1 MFHWEWTVFG
11 YLFYNFPFFGFHS
24 AISYLL
30 FDLQN
35 QSLIDDVIALNFGKL
50 LMLVFV
56 CFCWIFNELSGK
68 YLKKMYAYRLYAN
81 ITYTHIHTHDRT
93 HTYTCLF
100 LIQAFIFV
108 FSPQIRQQNRLKSL
122 IPFCYLLSCFVH
134 LPGAHSIYSVIL
146 IHFNFFSR
154 QMWWIHIS
162 KNPVKC
168 IKFVDKHET
177 SETHSLKMMTTIIIW
192 LWLVL
197 VRADYYSKQ
206 HSSNL

>member
-81 ITYTHIHTHDRT
+81 ITYTHTHARPY
-93 HTYTCLF
+93 TYIYMFVSYSSVHFRVLAPNTSAKPIGVINSVLLF
-100 LIQAFIFV
+100 AFV
-108 FSPQIRQQNRLKSL
+108 FRSFAGSAFNILGHFDSFQFLFSPNVMNPYFQKSSEMHQIRR
-122 IPFCYLLSCFVH
+122 
-134 LPGAHSIYSVIL
+134 
-146 IHFNFFSR
+146 
-154 QMWWIHIS
+154 
-162 KNPVKC
+162 
-168 IKFVDKHET
+168 
-177 SETHSLKMMTTIIIW
+177 
-192 LWLVL
+192 
-197 VRADYYSKQ
+197 
-206 HSSNL
+206 